1 MGANE
6 LFFIINLISFTTLS
20 VMALLLCSAARFK
33 SESSYVALFILFTT
47 FPDFIY
53 NVCDFFN
60 WNSISRL
67 ITPIA
72 YSANLTLMPFML
84 LLAHRAFNPYY
95 KFRYTS
101 LLHFLPA
108 VLFAIAVGVYTRI
121 MSAESV
127 EATPLERAA
136 ELHSL
141 LTGVNFIMISTQL
154 IVYFYLIFSYLHK
167 VKRYILSN
175 QSQADLSEKVWI
187 PRFITL
193 IGALIVVAMIGSIVN
208 PLGGFRLFYII
219 NILAI
224 SYLLYSELQIVFAI
238 RNNHV
243 PTPAAIAEAEAEF
256 IETKIN
262 RQTPTTQDKNSEE
275 LLKLEHYARE
285 MEEYLRSSEIY
296 VNPYLSLKDVAKAT
310 GISSKNLSKS
320 INGILGKN
328 FFDLVN
334 GFRVEKSMALL
345 KAKKEKGLTLETI
358 AEQCGFNSRITFN
371 NAFKK
376 VTGLSTSEWIKINQN
391 EK

>member
-1 MGANE
+1 
-6 LFFIINLISFTTLS
+6 
-20 VMALLLCSAARFK
+20 MALLLCSAARFK

-53 NVCDFFN
+53 NVCYFFN

-72 YSANLTLMPFML
+72 YSENLTLMPFML

-224 SYLLYSELQIVFAI
+224 GYLLYSELQIVFAI

-262 RQTPTTQDKNSEE
+262 RQTPTTQDMNSEE

-285 MEEYLRSSEIY
+285 IEEYLRSSEIY

>member
-1 MGANE
+1 
-6 LFFIINLISFTTLS
+6 
-20 VMALLLCSAARFK
+20 
-33 SESSYVALFILFTT
+33 
-47 FPDFIY
+47 
-53 NVCDFFN
+53 
-60 WNSISRL
+60 
-67 ITPIA
+67 
-72 YSANLTLMPFML
+72 
-84 LLAHRAFNPYY
+84 
-95 KFRYTS
+95 
-101 LLHFLPA
+101 
-108 VLFAIAVGVYTRI
+108 
-121 MSAESV
+121 
-127 EATPLERAA
+127 
-136 ELHSL
+136 
-141 LTGVNFIMISTQL
+141 
-154 IVYFYLIFSYLHK
+154 
-167 VKRYILSN
+167 
-175 QSQADLSEKVWI
+175 
-187 PRFITL
+187 
-193 IGALIVVAMIGSIVN
+193 MIGSIVN

-224 SYLLYSELQIVFAI
+224 GYLLYSELQIVFAI